1 MLNTFRFKS
10 SVLFGTCP
18 LLDMQLGETKLICWS
33 TGPTNPILSKS
44 KKIILQNFDQLA
56 FFKYIIFCFLNKKN
70 EIKHNKLI

>member
-33 TGPTNPILSKS
+33 TGPTNPILSTS
-44 KKIILQNFDQLA
+44 KKIILQN
-56 FFKYIIFCFLNKKN
+56 KYIIFCFLNKKN